1 MNYTT
6 QLISYYMIPSNV
18 YLHGKNDNYTYIH
31 MYNFTNGLKFIIGT
45 NNSDTSIKDV
55 VEAMDFTI
63 DIVLKYSISAYEL
76 QLYYQDYL
84 DIFYSYKECTKI
96 FDYYTN
102 NEHLIREV
110 IEYYTEY

>member
-1 MNYTT
+1 
-6 QLISYYMIPSNV
+6 
-18 YLHGKNDNYTYIH
+18 